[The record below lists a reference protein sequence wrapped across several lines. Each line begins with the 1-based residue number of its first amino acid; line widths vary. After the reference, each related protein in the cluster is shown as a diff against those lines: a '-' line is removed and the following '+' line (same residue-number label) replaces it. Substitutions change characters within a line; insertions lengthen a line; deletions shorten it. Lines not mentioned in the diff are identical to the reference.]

1 MDIGCREVTRGDNN
15 MVKFLLVEFISGIVM
30 CRGNEL
36 SGCIVVNYPAD
47 SIVKADPVSAIGFL
61 NPTFY
66 VNQKKVLLWAGKR
79 RSVFQNVFQRNN
91 RQILNFPLAH

>member
-30 CRGNEL
+30 CRGSEL

-66 VNQKKVLLWAGKR
+66 VTKSCCSGRVRGNLFSKMFFKGIIGK
-79 RSVFQNVFQRNN
+79 F
-91 RQILNFPLAH
+91 